1 MQWYKKG
8 IAELERGIAVEL
20 TRGGNKLTL
29 TKYAADGCLAPL
41 SLFGLFAGD
50 QYERARRLQD
60 KMITNLSM
68 AKDRLAL
75 LGPSP
80 L

>member
-1 MQWYKKG
+1 MCG
-8 IAELERGIAVEL
+8 
-20 TRGGNKLTL
+20 
-29 TKYAADGCLAPL
+29 L
-41 SLFGLFAGD
+41 SEQHGLFAGD

-75 LGPSP
+75 LGPAP